1 MAEHQPVLEMPTTTG
16 LTIPFVG
23 LRKQYNA
30 LRDQVLN
37 ATDDVLRSGQ
47 LMNGNHTAE
56 FENWLARRNRVSYAV
71 TCHSGTHALE
81 IIAEYYRTQLT
92 TDHPRVLLP
101 SFTYVAT
108 ANAFMRASW
117 DLHFIDTDAYGILDD
132 TKFPTGVDYDAVVLV
147 GLYGNSIT
155 HSAHVRSWNHWVANN
170 TIVIE
175 DAAQHWLANSCQ
187 RIGDAAAISFDPMK
201 NLSCY
206 GNGGA
211 VVTDSLDL
219 AEFARAW
226 RDNGKPTHQSA
237 GTNSRMSEIDCAT
250 TMIKTQY
257 IDGWQA
263 RRQRI
268 SDFWRERFAK
278 SNIRCLIDN
287 KNSHNHAYHKF
298 VIDVDYRDTLKQKL
312 ADRKIETKIHY
323 ERPIHEM
330 SVYRQWPG
338 PDMLAVSSSLAR
350 RVLTLPLYPELTDL
364 EVEYI
369 SDTVRAL
376 VNV

>member
-1 MAEHQPVLEMPTTTG
+1 MPTTTG

-23 LRKQYNA
+23 LRKQYNL

-56 FENWLARRNRVSYAV
+56 FEHWLARRNRVDYAV
-71 TCHSGTHALE
+71 TCHSGTQALE
-81 IIAEYYRTQLT
+81 LIAHYYRYSMANP
-92 TDHPRVLLP
+92 HPRVLMP
-101 SFTYVAT
+101 SFSYVAT
-108 ANAFMRASW
+108 ANAFISAGW

-132 TKFPTGVDYDAVVLV
+132 TKFPESIDYDAVVLV

-155 HSAHVRSWNHWVANN
+155 HSAHVRSWNRWVSNQ
-170 TIVIE
+170 TTVIE
-175 DAAQHWLANSCQ
+175 DAAQHWLANGCQ
-187 RIGDAAAISFDPMK
+187 RIGDAAALSFDPMK
-201 NLSCY
+201 NLAAY

-211 VVTDSLDL
+211 VVTDNRDL

-226 RDNGKPTHQSA
+226 RDNGKPNHIHA
-237 GTNSRMSEIDCAT
+237 GTNSRMSEIDAAT
-250 TMIKTQY
+250 MMIKTQHL
-257 IDGWQA
+257 DQWQQ
-263 RRQRI
+263 RRRVI

-278 SNIRCLIDN
+278 TNIRCLIDDRN
-287 KNSHNHAYHKF
+287 AHNHAYHKF
-298 VIDVDYRDTLKQKL
+298 VIDIDHRDQLKYKL
-312 ADRKIETKIHY
+312 ADRKIDTRVHY
-323 ERPIHEM
+323 ERPIHEI

-350 RVLTLPLYPELTDL
+350 RVLSLPFYPELTDL

-369 SDTVRAL
+369 SDQVLSCVA
-376 VNV
+376 

>member
-1 MAEHQPVLEMPTTTG
+1 MAEYQPFLEMPTTTG

-30 LRDQVLN
+30 IRDQVLN

-56 FENWLARRNRVSYAV
+56 FEHWLALKNRVSYAV
-71 TCHSGTHALE
+71 TCHSGTQALE
-81 IIAEYYRTQLT
+81 IIAHYYRASMTNANPT
-92 TDHPRVLLP
+92 VLIP
-101 SFTYVAT
+101 SFTFVAT
-108 ANAFMRASW
+108 ANAFMQAGW
-117 DLHFIDTDAYGILDD
+117 DLHFVDTDAYGIIDD
-132 TKFPTGVDYDAVVLV
+132 TKFPQLVDYDAVVLV

-155 HSAHVRSWNHWVANN
+155 HSAHVRSWNRWVANN

-175 DAAQHWLANSCQ
+175 DAAQHWLANDCQ

-201 NLSCY
+201 NLNAY

-211 VVTDSLDL
+211 VVTDKLDL

-226 RDNGKPTHQSA
+226 RDNGKPNHIHRGS
-237 GTNSRMSEIDCAT
+237 NSRMSEIDCAT
-250 TMIKTQY
+250 LMVKTQY
-257 IDGWQA
+257 IDKWQQR
-263 RRQRI
+263 RRQI
-268 SDFWRERFAK
+268 ADFWCERFA
-278 SNIRCLIDN
+278 NANVRCLIDN

-323 ERPIHEM
+323 ERPVHEI

-350 RVLTLPLYPELTDL
+350 RVLSLPLYPELTDL

-369 SDTVRAL
+369 SDQVLAC
-376 VNV
+376 VA